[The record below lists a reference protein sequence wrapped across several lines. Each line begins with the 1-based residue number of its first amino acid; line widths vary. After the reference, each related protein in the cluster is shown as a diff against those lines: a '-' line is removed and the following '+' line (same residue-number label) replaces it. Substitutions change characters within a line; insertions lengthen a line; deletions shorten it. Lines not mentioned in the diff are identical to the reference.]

1 MIPRQ
6 EVKDENIEQND
17 IGIATAAAFFCFY
30 SINKNKQLIKR

>member
-6 EVKDENIEQND
+6 EVRDEKQKQND
-17 IGIATAAAFFCFY
+17 VGIATAAAFFCFY